1 MWKKIQS
8 LKQKNIKIFEDVIM
22 YITVVDGY
30 FISVGVLI
38 TYYICDVHIM
48 FRCKVIKSWKCMWN
62 GDYITYVLD
71 IIPDIYYATMY
82 LILISM

>member
-1 MWKKIQS
+1 
-8 LKQKNIKIFEDVIM
+8 M

-48 FRCKVIKSWKCMWN
+48 FRCKVIKSWKCMGN
-62 GDYITYVLD
+62 GDYRTYV
-71 IIPDIYYATMY
+71 PDIASDIYCATMY
-82 LILISM
+82 YALISM